1 MTILLVAAGG
11 ALGAV
16 ARYCTYT
23 LASRFLGIAFPFG
36 TLIVNVIGSFAM
48 GVVMAWFMKKA
59 AFSEE
64 MRLFLATGFL
74 GAYTTFSTFSLD
86 VWQLYEKGAYGS
98 LLLYL
103 SGSIFCSIAG
113 LVLGLI
119 LMQRYLDTL

>member
-11 ALGAV
+11 ALGAA
-16 ARYCTYT
+16 ARYGTYS

-36 TLIVNVIGSFAM
+36 TLMVNVLGSFAM
-48 GVVMAWFMKKA
+48 GLVMAWVMNKA

-98 LLLYL
+98 LFLYL
-103 SGSIFCSIAG
+103 SGSFFCSIAG

-119 LMQRYLDTL
+119 LMQRYLDNI